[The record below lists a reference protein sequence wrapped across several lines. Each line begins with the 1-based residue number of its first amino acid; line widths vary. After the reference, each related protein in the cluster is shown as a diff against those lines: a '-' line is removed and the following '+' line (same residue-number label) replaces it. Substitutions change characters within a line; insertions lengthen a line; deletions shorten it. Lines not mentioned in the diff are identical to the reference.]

1 MIDSRSLA
9 GGVCKLVFT
18 DLDGSLLDHHSYSFE
33 PARGQ
38 LCALADAGVP
48 VIPTTSKTRP
58 EIEALRDALGNVH
71 PFIAENGA
79 AIFVPEGYF
88 DVQPAET
95 DCRAGYWVR
104 EMVAGRAHWV
114 ALLDTIA
121 ADYAND
127 FEYFSRAG
135 TAGIMAMTGLDE
147 AAAARANQRDYSEP
161 VQWRGDA
168 DGLARFIDELRA
180 AGAAVNR
187 GGRFLAVS
195 GDCDKGRA
203 VEWLASE
210 YVAQWNCSRA
220 DTLAIG
226 DSDNDRAMLE
236 IADTALLVR
245 SPAHSFPS
253 LVRDDGVLRSQAYG
267 PAGWAEGVADWL
279 AGRRTA

>member
-1 MIDSRSLA
+1 MSDRRTKTSD
-9 GGVCKLVFT
+9 VCKLVFT

-33 PARGQ
+33 PARDQ
-38 LCALADAGVP
+38 LRALADAGVP
-48 VIPTTSKTRP
+48 VIPATSKTRS
-58 EIEALRDALGNVH
+58 ELEALRDTLSNSH

-79 AIFVPEGYF
+79 AIFIPEGYF
-88 DVQPAET
+88 EDQPAGTTCKE
-95 DCRAGYWVR
+95 GYWVR
-104 EMVAGRAHWV
+104 EMAAGRAHWV
-114 ALLDTIA
+114 ALLGAMA
-121 ADYAND
+121 ADYGDN

-161 VQWRGDA
+161 VRWRGDA
-168 DGLARFIDELRA
+168 GGLDHFIGELRA
-180 AGAAVNR
+180 AGAVVNK

-203 VEWLASE
+203 LEWLAAE
-210 YVAQWNCSRA
+210 YVEQCGCSRA

-236 IADTALLVR
+236 IADTALLIR
-245 SPAHSFPS
+245 SPVHEFPMLS
-253 LVRDDGVLRSQAYG
+253 RAAGVLRSRGYG

-279 AGRRTA
+279 AGRPSP